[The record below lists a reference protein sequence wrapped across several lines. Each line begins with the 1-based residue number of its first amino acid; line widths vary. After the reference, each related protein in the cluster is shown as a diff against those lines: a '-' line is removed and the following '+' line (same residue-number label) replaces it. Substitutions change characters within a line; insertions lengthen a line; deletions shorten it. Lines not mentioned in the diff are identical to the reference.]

1 MPSRF
6 NFFREINTVKFTILA
21 ILIAFVA
28 LFLPKIAYADQ
39 FDDQIK
45 LLSKKV
51 AENQAAADNKTAQ
64 ANSLKT
70 ALAAIEAQIS
80 VAQTQLDITNTK
92 MLDTQSEI
100 KGVNRELDQ
109 QRSILKDN
117 IRLIYKEGYISPLE
131 IIASSANLSDFV
143 AKQQYLSAIRDK
155 INSNLAR
162 IMSLRKALDDKKS
175 QLTALSTQQKNT
187 YDQIADQRS
196 LQQSLL
202 ERTQGDEAN
211 YRLVASQDTA
221 KINELRMQQAAI
233 IGGYST
239 NVVYGGTGGYPF
251 ASAPFPN
258 EIADPW
264 GMFQRQCVSYTA
276 WRVVASGRRMPY
288 WGGIGNAK
296 QWPGNA
302 VAYGIPVD
310 NKPRP
315 GDVAINVA
323 GEYGHAMFVEKINGN
338 GTVRVSQYNAN
349 WEGAYSTSDVNI
361 AGLQFIH
368 F

>member
-1 MPSRF
+1 MSSRF
-6 NFFREINTVKFTILA
+6 KSVNLNITKTKLLA
-21 ILIAFVA
+21 TLGVVA
-28 LFLPKIAYADQ
+28 ILFLPKVVFADK

-45 LLSKKV
+45 VLNKKV
-51 AENQAAADNKTAQ
+51 ADNQNAANAKTAE
-64 ANSLKT
+64 ANSLKS
-70 ALAAIEAQIS
+70 ALSAIEAQIN

-92 MLDTQSEI
+92 ISDTELEI
-100 KGVNRELDQ
+100 KATNRELDR
-109 QRSILKDN
+109 QRNILKDN
-117 IRLIYKEGYISPLE
+117 LRLIYKEGYVSPLE

-143 AKQQYLSAIRDK
+143 AKQQYLASIKNK
-155 INSNLAR
+155 ISDNLEKIAV
-162 IMSLRKALDDKKS
+162 IKKGLDEKKS

-187 YDQIADQRS
+187 YEQIATQRS
-196 LQQSLL
+196 QQQSLL
-202 ERTQGDEAN
+202 QRTEGDEAN
-211 YRLVASQDTA
+211 YRKVADEDTA

-239 NVVYGGTGGYPF
+239 NVVYGGTGGYPW
-251 ASAPFPN
+251 ASSPWPN
-258 EIADPW
+258 LIADPW

-276 WRVVASGRRMPY
+276 WRVAASGKRMPY

-310 NKPRP
+310 NSPRP
-315 GDVAINVA
+315 GDIAISTA
-323 GEYGHAMFVEKINGN
+323 GEYGHAMYVEKINGN
-338 GTVRVSQYNAN
+338 GTVHVSQYNAN
-349 WEGAYSTSDVNI
+349 WEGSYSTSDVNI